1 MSRLQEEWTGG
12 RIVRVNLTTGGASK
26 EYADRL
32 GVVETPT
39 FVLFDGSGRETQRWV
54 SRVPTANDLP

>member
-1 MSRLQEEWTGG
+1 VSRLADEWTGG
-12 RIVRVNLTTGGASK
+12 RIVRVNLTSAAASK

-39 FVLFDGSGRETQRWV
+39 FVLFDDSGRETRRWV
-54 SRVPTANDLP
+54 SRVPALGELP

>member
-1 MSRLQEEWTGG
+1 VSRLADEWTGG
-12 RIVRVNLTTGGASK
+12 RIVRVNLTAGGASK

-39 FVLFDGSGRETQRWV
+39 FVLFDGSGREQRRWV
-54 SRVPTANDLP
+54 SRVPDRDALP